1 MNRRAISCILIT
13 IPFSTVLVILLHTI
27 CIYAFGHHFNNIY
40 PILVMGIICYIITL
54 SLMVL
59 ILKALKLY
67 ERQTIP
73 IVVISVLIP
82 HWAVWYHYII
92 HVIPHYYT

>member
-1 MNRRAISCILIT
+1 MNRSAISCILIT

-40 PILVMGIICYIITL
+40 PIVALGIICYIITL
-54 SLMVL
+54 SIMVL

-67 ERQTIP
+67 EKQTIP
-73 IVVISVLIP
+73 IIVISILIP
-82 HWAVWYHYII
+82 HLAAWYYYTV
-92 HVIPHYYT
+92 HVIPHHYA